1 MPMIAV
7 SVSPQQAAQIR
18 AAVENGGYA
27 SGSQVVREALHLW
40 SETRKADGSATA
52 PDDKSP
58 TITLGDKA
66 YAGRVCIAE
75 LFDAHRNRSRA

>member
-40 SETRKADGSATA
+40 SESLRAEGQVE
-52 PDDKSP
+52 PDDKAP

>member
-40 SETRKADGSATA
+40 SESLRAEGQAET
-52 PDDKSP
+52 DDKSP